1 MSAPEEYIYIYYIS
15 ICVIYYYQYIY
26 IYTYTCI
33 IYINPLAAIPWKK
46 VGPCPALYIYIC
58 IHIYICVNEYRHS
71 YVCISVCL
79 YLDVN
84 LNVHVHVYLHVY
96 VYPTA
101 CGKERLR
108 ASYLPL
114 IMIPPPGASTKTR
127 WVRFLARKSGY
138 TVGKRNIKHQKLVYL
153 IVREDSMVTFWHW
166 EHSD

>member
-1 MSAPEEYIYIYYIS
+1 MYNIHQSIGCYTMEKGRSMSGAIHIHMYTYIYIY
-15 ICVIYYYQYIY
+15 
-26 IYTYTCI
+26 
-33 IYINPLAAIPWKK
+33 
-46 VGPCPALYIYIC
+46 
-58 IHIYICVNEYRHS
+58 VNEYRHS